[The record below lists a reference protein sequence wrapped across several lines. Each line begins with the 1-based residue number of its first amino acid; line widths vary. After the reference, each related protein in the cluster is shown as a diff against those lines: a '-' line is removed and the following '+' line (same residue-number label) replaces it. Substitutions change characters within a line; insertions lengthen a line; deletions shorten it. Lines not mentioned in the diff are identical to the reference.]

1 MIDFKLYQNVLSD
14 ELINKLENYTKEKPL
29 RQGRVGDRINLKQKN
44 RYDCY
49 ITNQKLL
56 EEVDTTIYNHTF
68 VDIKNNF
75 QKEIKFSPPPGTHA
89 SRFSAPPLP
98 TINPPDLET

>member
-56 EEVDTTIYNHTF
+56 EEVDTTIYNHMDTYTC
-68 VDIKNNF
+68 IS
-75 QKEIKFSPPPGTHA
+75 IIS
-89 SRFSAPPLP
+89 LP
-98 TINPPDLET
+98 E